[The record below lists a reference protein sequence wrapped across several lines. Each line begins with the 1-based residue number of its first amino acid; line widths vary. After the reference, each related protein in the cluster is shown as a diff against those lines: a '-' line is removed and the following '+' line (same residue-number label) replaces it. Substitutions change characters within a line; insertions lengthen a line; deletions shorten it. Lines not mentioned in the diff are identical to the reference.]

1 VRVSARPS
9 EGGAI
14 VLAVDDAGPGVPA
27 DALPHL
33 FERFY
38 RVRSGPEGS
47 RHGMGLGLAIAKGFV
62 EAMGG
67 AITAQ
72 TSDLG
77 GLGIRIEL
85 PAAPGGQPA

>member
-1 VRVSARPS
+1 M
-9 EGGAI
+9 
-14 VLAVDDAGPGVPA
+14 DDAGPGVPD

-38 RVRSGPEGS
+38 RVRAGQEGP

-67 AITAQ
+67 TIAAE
-72 TSDLG
+72 SSVLG
-77 GLGIRIEL
+77 GLGIRIRL
-85 PAAPGGQPA
+85 PLAPEEDEA